1 LRGSDFV
8 SFEDSL
14 HAAVGEDALAK
25 VASNNLCVVVVLDE
39 HAAVHFEVNESEVE
53 EVSKSFAGN
62 FVLDAGSFVVVDLF
76 GRLEASFSDRLVE
89 RALLLLTSGLVAR
102 FHVDVGVQTRV
113 LLLDLL
119 GDVLKSVG
127 NILRNDGRKGLVSL
141 LHLDFRSFDQDI
153 SPDFVSEAVVV
164 TGDHS
169 EVALVAAFL
178 LGSSELDF
186 PDVLL
191 VSDDSSTH
199 GHGSSLHIIS
209 VGLDEEGVLGPG
221 GLSVVTEGPLF
232 GELGTRSN
240 FVLVAEAFFD
250 KAS

>member
-14 HAAVGEDALAK
+14 HAAVGEDALAE
-25 VASNNLCVVVVLDE
+25 VASNNLCVIVVLDE
-39 HAAVHFEVNESEVE
+39 HAAVHFEVNESKVE
-53 EVSKSFAGN
+53 EVSQSFAGN
-62 FVLDAGSFVVVDLF
+62 FVFDAGSFVVVDLF

-89 RALLLLTSGLVAR
+89 RALLLTSGLVAR

-127 NILRNDGRKGLVSL
+127 NILRNDGSKGLVSL

-232 GELGTRSN
+232 GELGARNN